1 MNEKILMKHHFLK
14 KKIIA
19 TKNMKD
25 IADTDYIY
33 IEKVRKSFEIK
44 ILGKYQDSY
53 LKNDI
58 LPLADAL

>member
-1 MNEKILMKHHFLK
+1 
-14 KKIIA
+14 
-19 TKNMKD
+19 MKD

-44 ILGKYQDSY
+44 ILGKYQDSP

>member
-1 MNEKILMKHHFLK
+1 
-14 KKIIA
+14 
-19 TKNMKD
+19 MKD

-33 IEKVRKSFEIK
+33 IEKVCKSFEIK

-53 LKNDI
+53 YKSDI